1 MRNKYEE
8 EFQRLNGS
16 LINMGKM
23 IEIAIENSMVALMG
37 SDKDVAKQISEN
49 DENINKLERDIES
62 LCIKLL
68 LQQQP
73 VATDLRVV
81 TAALKMITDMERI
94 GDHAVDIA
102 DLVIHL
108 SDFKYGKMNEFTEM
122 SSKIISMLHDA
133 VQSFIQKDYNMAK
146 NVIAM
151 DDEID
156 ELYHT
161 VKKEL
166 IEKIR
171 QTDEGEVILD
181 YLVIVKFI
189 ERIGDHTV
197 NIARWVI
204 YALVGDME

>member
-1 MRNKYEE
+1 
-8 EFQRLNGS
+8 
-16 LINMGKM
+16 
-23 IEIAIENSMVALMG
+23 
-37 SDKDVAKQISEN
+37 
-49 DENINKLERDIES
+49 
-62 LCIKLL
+62 
-68 LQQQP
+68 
-73 VATDLRVV
+73 
-81 TAALKMITDMERI
+81 
-94 GDHAVDIA
+94 
-102 DLVIHL
+102 
-108 SDFKYGKMNEFTEM
+108 
-122 SSKIISMLHDA
+122 
-133 VQSFIQKDYNMAK
+133 MAK

-181 YLVIVKFI
+181 YLLIVKFI